1 MIQTLEEKRGYM
13 FNKQSD
19 KDFWEWL
26 QIGID
31 NDWITPT
38 FCSTHDGGMEY
49 WTEEEASEW
58 EDGGDPCMTV
68 TRVKYLG

>member
-1 MIQTLEEKRGYM
+1 M

-38 FCSTHDGGMEY
+38 FCQTHDTGFEY
-49 WTEEEASEW
+49 MSEEEMQEW

>member
-1 MIQTLEEKRGYM
+1 MSKKLSE
-13 FNKQSD
+13 
-19 KDFWEWL
+19 KDFWDWL
-26 QIGID
+26 EQGIN

-38 FCSTHDGGMEY
+38 FCSTHDGGYEY
-49 WTEEEASEW
+49 QTDEERQEW

>member
-1 MIQTLEEKRGYM
+1 MCIQEEKLEFMSKKHEEHKKFVKWY
-13 FNKQSD
+13 NK
-19 KDFWEWL
+19 
-26 QIGID
+26 GIK
-31 NDWITPT
+31 NNWITLP

-49 WTEEEASEW
+49 WTDEEASEW

>member
-1 MIQTLEEKRGYM
+1 M
-13 FNKQSD
+13 FNKQND

-49 WTEEEASEW
+49 WSDEESQEW

-68 TRVKYLG
+68 TRVIYLG